1 MKEKEY
7 RMTCIGENKKHKLK
21 EVFLTN
27 KNHHN
32 NLIYTMFLFY
42 FFFGYKW
49 KLRHWNGP
57 PFWHVKKFVTMPAD
71 LWTKTTSLSMN
82 VTWTN
87 THLYPLFTGSHYDTW
102 RRILRLSLYWYLR
115 LVTLPGLRLVL
126 FSNSCVGSFTSYKNQ
141 IGQKVL
147 WDGTY
152 GFSSL
157 SEKTRKSNRL
167 QMSLQR

>member
-1 MKEKEY
+1 MEEKEY
-7 RMTCIGENKKHKLK
+7 RMTCIGENKTHKLK

-32 NLIYTMFLFY
+32 NLISTTFLFY
-42 FFFGYKW
+42 FFFGYK
-49 KLRHWNGP
+49 KETKRHWNGP
-57 PFWHVKKFVTMPAD
+57 PFWHVKKFVTMPAV
-71 LWTKTTSLSMN
+71 LWTKTRSLSMN
-82 VTWTN
+82 VTRTN

-102 RRILRLSLYWYLR
+102 RKILRLSLYWGDLR
-115 LVTLPGLRLVL
+115 LVTLPGLRLLL

-141 IGQKVL
+141 ISQKVL

-167 QMSLQR
+167 